1 MVAQYWEAKSDII
14 SGIKIKIKIYLLDV
28 FKKSFIKG
36 TLMQI

>member
-14 SGIKIKIKIYLLDV
+14 SGIKIKIYLLDV